1 MKYLYFL
8 PQPWK
13 GCIRR
18 TTLLDVGQ
26 ETAGQVD
33 RLNRYMIGAY
43 YISKNK
49 FENDASCRVTL
60 DRTKIGPTIQDMPI
74 ASKWTHTAESGEVD
88 ETLLPQANRPAE
100 APQISRSR

>member
-26 ETAGQVD
+26 IEQIYD
-33 RLNRYMIGAY
+33 RYCIY

-49 FENDASCRVTL
+49 FENDANNMQV
-60 DRTKIGPTIQDMPI
+60 
-74 ASKWTHTAESGEVD
+74 AA
-88 ETLLPQANRPAE
+88 
-100 APQISRSR
+100 